1 MDFSDARTRER
12 IRESAIIIGV
22 DRLSGRTEVFFGKA
36 LLTLHGAQHRL
47 AKDSVLFFALNHSSD
62 EAAQLAAAVR
72 AVKGSCDVPS
82 GEES

>member
-36 LLTLHGAQHRL
+36 RLTLPRAQHVL
-47 AKDSVLFFALNHSSD
+47 EKDRVLFFALDHSSD
-62 EAAQLAAAVR
+62 EPARLAAAVR
-72 AVKGSCDVPS
+72 ALKRSCDVAP
-82 GEES
+82 GEET